1 MGSVVKRLDEYQ
13 RAHLWLGFPLAVA
26 KKFGEDKAGHLAA
39 LVSYYA
45 FFSLFPLLMVFTAVL
60 GMLLR
65 GNPELQ
71 DAIVDSALTQFPVI
85 GDQIRENVGSLKG
98 SPVVLAVG
106 IATALWAG
114 MGVTTALQS
123 ALNSVWDVPIRR
135 QPNFLFARLRSL
147 IMLAVLGIL
156 TVGAALLSGL
166 GGGPGAVEIGL
177 RVVGIAGGIAVNLV
191 LFMLAFKILT
201 NRRLTW
207 WEVFPGAAVAAGG
220 WALLQILG
228 TWFVD
233 RQLKG
238 ATETYGA
245 FAFVIGLL
253 LWLYIGAQ
261 LTLYAAEVNAVK
273 ANHLWPRGLRK
284 EPMTEADRRTLRRM
298 AKVEERREDEDVDV
312 SFDGRADPNG
322 DGATDEGS
330 TGSTDD
336 PQAAVRR
343 ARDALE
349 EAREAVAEAR
359 HAVEESSEDR

>member
-13 RAHLWLGFPLAVA
+13 RAHPWLGFPLAVA

-85 GDQIRENVGSLKG
+85 GDQISGEVGSLEG
-98 SPVVLAVG
+98 SAVALGVG
-106 IATALWAG
+106 IVTALWAG
-114 MGVTTALQS
+114 MGVTTALQA
-123 ALNSVWDVPIRR
+123 ALNAVWDVPIRR
-135 QPNFLFARLRSL
+135 QPNFLIARLRSL
-147 IMLAVLGIL
+147 IMLAVLGVL
-156 TVGAALLSGL
+156 TIGAALLSGL
-166 GGGPGAVEIGL
+166 GGGPGAIEVGL
-177 RVVGIAGGIAVNLV
+177 RVLGIAGGIAVNLV

-201 NRRLTW
+201 NRELTW
-207 WEVFPGAAVAAGG
+207 WEIFPGAAVAAGG
-220 WALLQILG
+220 WAVLQVLG

-233 RQLKG
+233 RQLAG
-238 ATETYGA
+238 ATRTYGE

-253 LWLYIGAQ
+253 VWLYIGAQ

-273 ANHLWPRGLRK
+273 ANRLWPRGLRK
-284 EPMTEADRRTLRRM
+284 EPMTEADPRALRRI
-298 AKVEERREDEDVDV
+298 AKVEERREDEEVDV
-312 SFDGRADPNG
+312 SFNGDRAADPTDSTEAG
-322 DGATDEGS
+322 DDS
-330 TGSTDD
+330 R
-336 PQAAVRR
+336 AAVRR

-349 EAREAVAEAR
+349 EARGAVAEAR
-359 HAVEESSEDR
+359 QAVEESSEDR